1 MLVNRFDK
9 FDFGTPKIGT
19 VDSSN
24 SVQAKRIENE
34 SIKHKREERC
44 SEAKYSKRFTDSEG
58 SLYKSL
64 NKY

>member
-24 SVQAKRIENE
+24 TVQPKRIEMKAENTKE
-34 SIKHKREERC
+34 KKDA
-44 SEAKYSKRFTDSEG
+44 AKPNTPNVLLIQKVHYIN
-58 SLYKSL
+58 L
-64 NKY
+64 